1 MAATLSIAGSTKLR
15 MSVEEQE
22 LRETEKAKAMELFE
36 QLLEAHFDRA
46 VQTKADEVFKISF
59 ALTFERA
66 FTHTDVKAK
75 VSYSRKY
82 TDEDTRFARSSQQ
95 QLLLDAKPANAS

>member
-1 MAATLSIAGSTKLR
+1 MSSTLSIVGSTKLR
-15 MSVEEQE
+15 MSVEEE
-22 LRETEKAKAMELFE
+22 ALREAEKAKALEVFK

-46 VQTKADEVFKISF
+46 VETKADEVFKISF

-82 TDEDTRFARSSQQ
+82 TDEDTRFARSAQQ
-95 QLLLDAKPANAS
+95 QLLLDAKPNTAN